1 MWSLS
6 NISEEGNDFKIKI
19 IEAEA
24 LEIIYKTL
32 NSKRQIN
39 LNFLENS
46 LGLVNSLSKVE
57 GAPLYYEKVPQKKNI
72 QLFLFYSL
80 PHFAI

>member
-6 NISEEGNDFKIKI
+6 NISEEGDDCRIKI

-24 LEIIYKTL
+24 LEIIYKSL

-39 LNFLENS
+39 LQFLENS

-57 GAPLYYEKVPQKKNI
+57 GSHYYEKVRQYI
-72 QLFLFYSL
+72 ETFFY
-80 PHFAI
+80 FY